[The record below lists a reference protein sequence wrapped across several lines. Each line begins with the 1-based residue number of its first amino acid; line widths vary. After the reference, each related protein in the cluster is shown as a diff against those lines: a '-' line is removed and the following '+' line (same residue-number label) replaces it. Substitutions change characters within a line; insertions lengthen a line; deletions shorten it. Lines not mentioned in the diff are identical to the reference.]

1 MVEWVDLQPIFDVCA
16 RETVYEGGKNI
27 RVTWWRQ
34 VEEEKYMKVTVEDIL
49 AVARVLRRRE
59 YVSRG
64 ESEGESEVGITD
76 REW

>member
-1 MVEWVDLQPIFDVCA
+1 
-16 RETVYEGGKNI
+16 
-27 RVTWWRQ
+27 
-34 VEEEKYMKVTVEDIL
+34 MKVIVEDIL
-49 AVARVLRRRE
+49 AVTRVRRRRE